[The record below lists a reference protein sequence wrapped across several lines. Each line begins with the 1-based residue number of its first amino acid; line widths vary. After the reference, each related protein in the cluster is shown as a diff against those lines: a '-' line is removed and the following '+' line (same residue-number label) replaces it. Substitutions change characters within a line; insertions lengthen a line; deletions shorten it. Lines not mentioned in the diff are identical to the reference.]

1 MSKISN
7 FRYAKESLFEE
18 FKVAQS
24 KDEKLKG
31 RQYKHRLALC
41 QEHLEHSKTNPE
53 WYDMV
58 DINWENL
65 VKAYSAPDPR
75 DHFYMTVFGKT
86 YSEKMAESALE
97 KDYGDNA

>member
-7 FRYAKESLFEE
+7 FRYAKESLFIE
-18 FKVAQS
+18 FNGAKS

-31 RQYKHRLALC
+31 RKYKHRLAFC

-53 WYDMV
+53 WYENV